1 MVGVVRRPGR
11 RGGGSGGGGEVFAR
25 PPGEVAAGASRR
37 TVHRRRVPCDVGDHA
52 GAHDV
57 VAQLGHVHEH
67 VLRRSR
73 LHDLLELTG
82 DRRGRHRVR
91 GLLAQ
96 VATEVGQ
103 VVVHAVLP
111 APAIGREAAH
121 VTVVVVGPHDDHVV
135 RQPERL
141 RIAAVQVQ
149 HLRVHREVEDRRVAG
164 RQGVAHH
171 AGLEADHLTEH
182 ARLVVVC
189 GPLGPGIGA
198 IRRVPQSH
206 RADHVPVMVLR
217 DAAAPE
223 GQQAVAVREPVV
235 VGSHA
240 ALRGEVERGQAE
252 RVGHEDVVVVRRI
265 VEAPVARELLH
276 LEAAMHPHVRR
287 HHVHPQPQR
296 GLEVAPIPGERYVAG
311 LERVAAGV
319 ERAGQ
324 DVFIVVEE
332 PAIPERGRSL
342 SEPGCLEHEGF
353 VVLRHVPGPEVKGIH
368 TQALRKRVRRERG
381 AARVRPDQPDRGG
394 CGDHPVGLPLG
405 AERGHLDGARERAVP
420 DGDQP
425 DARLAGAGRRHDGRA
440 VAADGLDVARQEGG
454 RLAYVQV
461 LRGAHHDLHAAPARR
476 EHHVSGRDGAR
487 PDPGP
492 AHRRGPQVGLRGA
505 PRRNERARDQH
516 GNDCSAS
523 AHGID
528 PLIGG
533 VHGEAAQLDI
543 TCARAGSLSRVL
555 LDTTLFPVSS
565 SNEQTSDQGLMLLGL
580 PLLAAVTLA
589 SQSPNSRPQGH
600 PADPPLP
607 PTTVNPSGV
616 KLDAQI
622 YNDGNEDF
630 AWDAVWDVATRRDS
644 LGWTAEFR
652 IPLSQLRYGRQRQ
665 HTFGLTIDRDLYRYS
680 QRVSWPLFRQSK
692 AGFVSQFGEVPGF
705 DDLEAPR
712 RLEAAPY
719 VVTKNVSEFT
729 PTGIG
734 RTQDVALGGDL
745 KYRVASNLTVD
756 ATLNPDFGQVEADP
770 GVLNLSAFE
779 TFFPEQRPFFV
790 AGRGLFQFDVNCND
804 VNCSSEGLVYSRRI
818 GRAPELA
825 GTYSDTTSPAFTRIL
840 GAGKLTGR
848 LPSGLTIGVL
858 DAVTQHVTG
867 VGRATIAPTSN
878 YGVMRLRQ
886 DLRAGR
892 TRVVGIITAVDRDN
906 DAFTSPYLRGSAY
919 VGATDFRH
927 RFPGGKWEING
938 SLDLS
943 HVSGSAQV
951 IAATQRDAVHYYQR
965 PDAGLGVDST
975 RTSLSGD
982 AEELQFSKVSGKV
995 IGQTSYQRRSPGF
1008 EINDLGYLQ
1017 RADQQSWSTWVG
1029 FFDRKRRA
1037 LTQRF
1042 QWNFNWWQYWT
1053 TAGLPE
1059 ERAFNTNTHTTF
1071 NNTWSFHTGFT
1082 LGQLGETYC
1091 YSCARGGPAVRENSY
1106 LAPWLGINGDDPKAN
1121 VPYFWLNY
1129 SRSDGGRSNNISLSP
1144 DIDFK
1149 LASRITASL
1158 SPSYSRSRDDVQ
1170 PLGPTTDT
1178 SNVTHYLFGHLE
1190 QKQLALTMR
1199 FTYPFTASMSLPVYA
1214 QPFISKGT
1222 FSNVREL
1229 STTPRATD
1237 YASRYQ
1243 AYGDTAYTNNIGGF
1257 NFKQFRSNVVYRW
1270 EYRPGST
1277 LFVVWSQGRR
1287 GSAGVEGERS
1297 FGGDMND
1304 LFNLRPDNSFLV
1316 KLSYWIHR

>member
-1 MVGVVRRPGR
+1 M
-11 RGGGSGGGGEVFAR
+11 
-25 PPGEVAAGASRR
+25 
-37 TVHRRRVPCDVGDHA
+37 
-52 GAHDV
+52 
-57 VAQLGHVHEH
+57 
-67 VLRRSR
+67 
-73 LHDLLELTG
+73 
-82 DRRGRHRVR
+82 
-91 GLLAQ
+91 
-96 VATEVGQ
+96 
-103 VVVHAVLP
+103 
-111 APAIGREAAH
+111 
-121 VTVVVVGPHDDHVV
+121 
-135 RQPERL
+135 
-141 RIAAVQVQ
+141 
-149 HLRVHREVEDRRVAG
+149 
-164 RQGVAHH
+164 
-171 AGLEADHLTEH
+171 
-182 ARLVVVC
+182 
-189 GPLGPGIGA
+189 
-198 IRRVPQSH
+198 
-206 RADHVPVMVLR
+206 
-217 DAAAPE
+217 
-223 GQQAVAVREPVV
+223 
-235 VGSHA
+235 
-240 ALRGEVERGQAE
+240 
-252 RVGHEDVVVVRRI
+252 
-265 VEAPVARELLH
+265 
-276 LEAAMHPHVRR
+276 
-287 HHVHPQPQR
+287 
-296 GLEVAPIPGERYVAG
+296 
-311 LERVAAGV
+311 
-319 ERAGQ
+319 
-324 DVFIVVEE
+324 
-332 PAIPERGRSL
+332 
-342 SEPGCLEHEGF
+342 
-353 VVLRHVPGPEVKGIH
+353 
-368 TQALRKRVRRERG
+368 
-381 AARVRPDQPDRGG
+381 
-394 CGDHPVGLPLG
+394 
-405 AERGHLDGARERAVP
+405 
-420 DGDQP
+420 
-425 DARLAGAGRRHDGRA
+425 
-440 VAADGLDVARQEGG
+440 
-454 RLAYVQV
+454 
-461 LRGAHHDLHAAPARR
+461 
-476 EHHVSGRDGAR
+476 
-487 PDPGP
+487 
-492 AHRRGPQVGLRGA
+492 
-505 PRRNERARDQH
+505 
-516 GNDCSAS
+516 
-523 AHGID
+523 
-528 PLIGG
+528 LI
-533 VHGEAAQLDI
+533 
-543 TCARAGSLSRVL
+543 
-555 LDTTLFPVSS
+555 
-565 SNEQTSDQGLMLLGL
+565 GL
-580 PLLAAVTLA
+580 PLLAAVTLVA
-589 SQSPNSRPQGH
+589 QSPDPQPPSRRGDTTPSAKAV
-600 PADPPLP
+600 PATHASRQPVIDGKDDDEVWRDATRISDFQEWRPSEGGPPKL
-607 PTTVNPSGV
+607 PTTAKVAYDAANLYVFVRAFDPHPDSIITVLARRDYFTPSDMIWLFLDSYHDRRTGYEFGVNPSGV

-1091 YSCARGGPAVRENSY
+1091 YSCARGGPAVRQEHY
-1106 LAPWLGINGDDPKAN
+1106 FAPWAGLNGDDRKAI
-1121 VPYFWLNY
+1121 VPYFWVNY
-1129 SRSDGGRSNNISLSP
+1129 WPGDGGRSHSINLMP
-1144 DIDFK
+1144 GVDFK
-1149 LASRITASL
+1149 LA
-1158 SPSYSRSRDDVQ
+1158 
-1170 PLGPTTDT
+1170 
-1178 SNVTHYLFGHLE
+1178 
-1190 QKQLALTMR
+1190 
-1199 FTYPFTASMSLPVYA
+1199 
-1214 QPFISKGT
+1214 
-1222 FSNVREL
+1222 
-1229 STTPRATD
+1229 
-1237 YASRYQ
+1237 
-1243 AYGDTAYTNNIGGF
+1243 
-1257 NFKQFRSNVVYRW
+1257 
-1270 EYRPGST
+1270 
-1277 LFVVWSQGRR
+1277 
-1287 GSAGVEGERS
+1287 
-1297 FGGDMND
+1297 
-1304 LFNLRPDNSFLV
+1304 
-1316 KLSYWIHR
+1316 